1 MAQSENSKI
10 LLLGIWANRNWILGN
25 LIRELHTRLP
35 SNTKIWWVFSAFL
48 KGRRVERLLSFPLPK
63 AETYFFPFPSIFR
76 NYSIKNSTRFVN
88 NSIVLYTHSEPE
100 LGDLNDQATLLNQA
114 FVTYFMNSMDAEALI
129 SHGLCPTKSRVVFF
143 AIDNDCVFLE
153 QESRIERSVV
163 LASRSGPRKGLEILP
178 NVVRALPEWN
188 FTLLGRNWEN
198 FIAESGLDRLENF
211 SYQKLSKESRTRVF
225 SQNQVFLSLS
235 NLEGGPI
242 PLIEAINLGLIPIA
256 TDTGFARDFIKNAE
270 NGFLLS
276 TAPTV
281 EEVKNAILMSSKIV
295 PKENQEVNLLTWDR
309 FARTLLTDHLKICH
323 QKSAYQTL
331 K

>member
-1 MAQSENSKI
+1 
-10 LLLGIWANRNWILGN
+10 
-25 LIRELHTRLP
+25 
-35 SNTKIWWVFSAFL
+35 
-48 KGRRVERLLSFPLPK
+48 
-63 AETYFFPFPSIFR
+63 
-76 NYSIKNSTRFVN
+76 
-88 NSIVLYTHSEPE
+88 
-100 LGDLNDQATLLNQA
+100 
-114 FVTYFMNSMDAEALI
+114 
-129 SHGLCPTKSRVVFF
+129 VVFF
-143 AIDNDCVFLE
+143 AIDNDCVFVE

-281 EEVKNAILMSSKIV
+281 EEVKSAILMSSKIV
-295 PKENQEVNLLTWDR
+295 PKENQAVNLLTWDR
-309 FARTLLTDHLKICH
+309 LARTLLTDHLKICH
-323 QKSAYQTL
+323 QKSVHQTL